1 VQNASYLFCHCVGVE
16 DLRLAVCRDL
26 KGFGLFGKAERE
38 KMEWVEGM
46 RIELRSDEKALE
58 GAWFEGTVTTPA
70 RRGDPCRIQLDKF
83 VNDNG
88 EPLVEEVQ
96 PDKMRPGPPQSQL
109 AVPLEERLFV
119 EAYDKDCWWRGFV
132 VRRLF
137 CGEEFWLVYFPGTKT
152 LCAHRLSALRR
163 AQDWKD
169 GTWHLV

>member
-1 VQNASYLFCHCVGVE
+1 MALCWRCR
-16 DLRLAVCRDL
+16 DLRLFRVSGGLQNL

-46 RIELRSDEKALE
+46 RIEFRSDEKGFE

-70 RRGDPCRIQLDKF
+70 RGGDPCRIQLDKF
-83 VNDNG
+83 VNANG
-88 EPLVEEVQ
+88 EPLVKEVQ
-96 PDKMRPGPPQSQL
+96 PDKMRPVPPQSEL
-109 AVPLEERLFV
+109 AVPLDEGLFV

-132 VRRLF
+132 LSRL
-137 CGEEFWLVYFPGTKT
+137 GEEFWLVDIPATNT